1 MSEYQFITNI
11 LIYSIVPT
19 FVSLFITE
27 RIKGIVKNSFDKK
40 LEEVKKEH
48 LKEIS
53 QFQTELNHLKARENF
68 KFTKLHEKRLEI
80 LEETYSYIIK
90 TIRLLHIYVS
100 PIKSSN
106 NLELNYNE
114 DKIFDDNY
122 IQKIANQFKELYDE
136 FNLYYNKNTIYFD
149 EDTEKILY
157 DYFMSSADVFLIS
170 NSSNVLLKMNIKEE
184 IEHKETI
191 NSTFEALN
199 KKVLPLKKQI
209 EIKFRE
215 LLGE

>member
-1 MSEYQFITNI
+1 MLEYQFIANI

-100 PIKSSN
+100 PIQSSN

-114 DKIFDDNY
+114 EKIFDEDY

-136 FNLYYNKNTIYFD
+136 FNLYFNKNTIYFD
-149 EDTEKILY
+149 KDTEKILY

-170 NSSNVLLKMNIKEE
+170 NSSNVLFEMNVKEE

-191 NSTFEALN
+191 NFTFESLN